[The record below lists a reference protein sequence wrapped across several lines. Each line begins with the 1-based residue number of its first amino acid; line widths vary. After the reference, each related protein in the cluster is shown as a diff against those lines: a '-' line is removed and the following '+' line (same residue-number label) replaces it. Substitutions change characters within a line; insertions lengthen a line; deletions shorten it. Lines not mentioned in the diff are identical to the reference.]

1 MTDSPKAT
9 PHTPDES
16 REIELEFTNAPN
28 MLTLTRIFAVPLV
41 VGLLFKKEPNY
52 DMAASLVFGAAAI
65 TDYFD
70 GYIAR
75 SRQLI
80 TVYGKLMDPLAD
92 KFLVVSSLVMLQYMD
107 RIHPLV
113 VMLLICRE
121 LAITGLRALASA
133 EGVIIAASGGGKWKT
148 AVQMVAI
155 PFMMVKQGLWG
166 IPLFE
171 IGQVLLYLSLV
182 QSLWSAKDYVV
193 DFFKAFA
200 EARKLKSRERRAVR
214 EARIKSRSERLAAKA
229 SRTQH
234 EHSKAKGSA
243 QP

>member
-1 MTDSPKAT
+1 MLEKPPESLPKT
-9 PHTPDES
+9 LNES
-16 REIELEFTNAPN
+16 LHEPRELELEFTNAPN
-28 MLTLTRIFAVPLV
+28 LLTLTRILSVPLV
-41 VGLLFKKEPNY
+41 VGLLFKNEPNY
-52 DMAASLVFGAAAI
+52 DLAAALVFGAAAI

-75 SRQLI
+75 TRQLI

-92 KFLVVSSLVMLQYMD
+92 KFLVVSSLVMLQHMG
-107 RIHPLV
+107 RIHPIV
-113 VMLLICRE
+113 VILLICRE

-133 EGVIIAASGGGKWKT
+133 EGVEIAVSGGGKWKT

-171 IGQVLLYLSLV
+171 IGQVGLYLSLV
-182 QSLWSAKDYVV
+182 QSLWSAKDYIVA
-193 DFFKAFA
+193 FFKAFA

-214 EARIKSRSERLAAKA
+214 EARIKSRSQRLAAKSKS
-229 SRTQH
+229 SR
-234 EHSKAKGSA
+234 ESI
-243 QP
+243 